1 MPTKN
6 PRINITVKPERYEL
20 LKRLASHQGTTMSGL
35 VSETMEM
42 MYPVMERVC
51 VVLEAAKMAQESSK
65 DGLRKTIAKA
75 EAELLPMLYEAVG
88 QFDMFV
94 DDAAKSVGVEH
105 DASSHAVNIIRDIMD
120 KDAALGASGTGST
133 DARLARAG
141 GRGAEATGNPRHVIR
156 GSGFPTEAKS
166 VSTRRPKK

>member
-75 EAELLPMLYEAVG
+75 EAELLPMLYQAVG

-105 DASSHAVNIIRDIMD
+105 DSSSHAASIIRDIMD
-120 KDAALGASGTGST
+120 KDSAKQAAGSPSVSKPCLGAEGGAAGT
-133 DARLARAG
+133 A
-141 GRGAEATGNPRHVIR
+141 GNPRPVIR
-156 GSGFPTEAKS
+156 GSGFPMEAKS
-166 VSTRRPKK
+166 GSTRRPKK

>member
-20 LKRLASHQGTTMSGL
+20 LKRLAAHQGTTMSGL

-105 DASSHAVNIIRDIMD
+105 DASAHAVNIIRDIMD
-120 KDAALGASGTGST
+120 KEAAIGAAGAGGT
-133 DARLARAG
+133 DARKRAG
-141 GRGAEATGNPRHVIR
+141 VPAPAAKGNPRPVIR
-156 GSGFPTEAKS
+156 GSGFPKEANT

>member
-20 LKRLASHQGTTMSGL
+20 LKRLAAHQGTTMSGL

-94 DDAAKSVGVEH
+94 DDAAKSVGVDH

-120 KDAALGASGTGST
+120 KDAASGAAGTGTS
-133 DARLARAG
+133 ARAG
-141 GRGAEATGNPRHVIR
+141 GRVPAAGGNPRPVIR
-156 GSGFPTEAKS
+156 GSGFPKEANT

>member
-120 KDAALGASGTGST
+120 KDAASGAAGTGTS
-133 DARLARAG
+133 ARAG
-141 GRGAEATGNPRHVIR
+141 GRVPAAGGNPRHVIR
-156 GSGFPTEAKS
+156 GSGFPTEANT